1 MADSPA
7 RSACGGIERGL
18 CVKAMTD
25 EKLEAAIELQTSIVD
40 QRLGEKAKV
49 VEAEAVKAA
58 TPLGARLKARRLA
71 ALNRN

>member
-1 MADSPA
+1 
-7 RSACGGIERGL
+7 
-18 CVKAMTD
+18 MTD